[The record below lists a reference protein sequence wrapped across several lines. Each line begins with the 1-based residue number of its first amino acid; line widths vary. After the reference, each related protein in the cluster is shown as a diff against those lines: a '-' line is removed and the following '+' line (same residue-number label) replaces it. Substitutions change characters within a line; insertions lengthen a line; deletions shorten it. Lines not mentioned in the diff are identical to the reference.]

1 MLTYEKVILSTLN
14 FHIRPPI
21 FLILKHMQS
30 ILTMIDKSL
39 DDILDNESYNL
50 YKQHLEKTNKEKKKY
65 LNIKRKKI

>member
-1 MLTYEKVILSTLN
+1 
-14 FHIRPPI
+14 
-21 FLILKHMQS
+21 MQS